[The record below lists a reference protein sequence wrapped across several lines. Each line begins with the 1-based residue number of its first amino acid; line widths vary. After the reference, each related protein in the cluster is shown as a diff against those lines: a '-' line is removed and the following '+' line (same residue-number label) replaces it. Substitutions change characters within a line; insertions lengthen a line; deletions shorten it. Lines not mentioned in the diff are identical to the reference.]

1 MQGEE
6 EEVDMEKSRKQ
17 FFIQNIVLVLHIHT
31 YYILYSQLSADNSD
45 LALLPGM
52 KHLTVLT

>member
-1 MQGEE
+1 
-6 EEVDMEKSRKQ
+6 
-17 FFIQNIVLVLHIHT
+17 LVLHIHT